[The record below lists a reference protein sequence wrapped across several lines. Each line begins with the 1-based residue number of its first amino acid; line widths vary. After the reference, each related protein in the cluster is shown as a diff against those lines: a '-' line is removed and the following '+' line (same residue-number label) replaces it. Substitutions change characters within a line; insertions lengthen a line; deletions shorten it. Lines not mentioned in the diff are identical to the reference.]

1 MKRTFLTTC
10 ALSAVAALAL
20 TSSTS
25 CDENTLNSLLGGS
38 GDQCTMGN
46 TFTDLLDMAN
56 GLDCNKT
63 KADYSAYVADMGSL
77 LDISTVKQRMV
88 SQPKDFSMAMV
99 LNSSAIN
106 KLFRSSTEW
115 KFGSIGLGLPTIQ
128 MGGCSEVF
136 SSDYADHCISLVA
149 SGTVAGNRIE
159 VGFGVPIISVIKGD
173 DPSKPDDYAK
183 GLRTTIFANFP
194 EAQIVNLNI
203 SGVSGVALTLAQT
216 AVNAALRPILS
227 NYNRVGLFDISAWEL
242 GDGNIKLVAG
252 SPVINEREGT
262 MTLGMFSNINLGT
275 THFGED
281 ARVTWEEAFP
291 KDAEI
296 GLHIHPDLIRGIL
309 GLMFHEGH
317 VKDAVEGD
325 TSGSSFKVTMASMH
339 DYPMQTL
346 MQCGENWRKYFT
358 VGLRFWMLDNA
369 CGYADL
375 LAGLNLTASE
385 SRFTM
390 SFGNVQVG
398 KSEGV
403 GSAFKIVFNT
413 FKETQTFKDIL
424 NFAEL
429 SFNYDQFKVP
439 TQKDNEEASTTKVAV
454 KPASDKVSFNVDG
467 NGISL
472 YLNFVDL

>member
-1 MKRTFLTTC
+1 
-10 ALSAVAALAL
+10 
-20 TSSTS
+20 
-25 CDENTLNSLLGGS
+25 
-38 GDQCTMGN
+38 
-46 TFTDLLDMAN
+46 
-56 GLDCNKT
+56 
-63 KADYSAYVADMGSL
+63 
-77 LDISTVKQRMV
+77 
-88 SQPKDFSMAMV
+88 
-99 LNSSAIN
+99 
-106 KLFRSSTEW
+106 
-115 KFGSIGLGLPTIQ
+115 
-128 MGGCSEVF
+128 
-136 SSDYADHCISLVA
+136 
-149 SGTVAGNRIE
+149 
-159 VGFGVPIISVIKGD
+159 
-173 DPSKPDDYAK
+173 
-183 GLRTTIFANFP
+183 
-194 EAQIVNLNI
+194 
-203 SGVSGVALTLAQT
+203 
-216 AVNAALRPILS
+216 
-227 NYNRVGLFDISAWEL
+227 
-242 GDGNIKLVAG
+242 
-252 SPVINEREGT
+252 
-262 MTLGMFSNINLGT
+262 
-275 THFGED
+275 
-281 ARVTWEEAFP
+281 
-291 KDAEI
+291 
-296 GLHIHPDLIRGIL
+296 
-309 GLMFHEGH
+309 
-317 VKDAVEGD
+317 
-325 TSGSSFKVTMASMH
+325 
-339 DYPMQTL
+339 